1 MSGPEEFGERLFWA
15 ALLESVSVNG
25 VVLVTG
31 AAGFIGSHLVRLL
44 LDQGRRVVGLDNFD
58 DYYDPT
64 WKRRNAA
71 EFATDDRFELVE
83 GDVRDRDLLERLLST
98 REVESI
104 AHLAALAGVR
114 ASVSSAERYLD
125 VNVMGSLRL
134 LEAALAHGRP
144 NFVFAS
150 TSSVYG
156 RTTRVPFVEDDSADR
171 PLAPYPASKR
181 AVELLGHA
189 YHHSHGQN
197 FTALR
202 FFTVYGPRSRPDMM
216 AHLVLDSMRT
226 GRAIPLY
233 EGGRLFRDW
242 TYVGDIVQG
251 IATALDRPLGFE
263 AINLGRGEPVDVGEF
278 IRELERLSGRKPNV
292 VDTPMNEADVPGT
305 VASIDKAR
313 TLLDYHPQVSVPEGT
328 RRYYE
333 WFIEHVGPIG

>member
-1 MSGPEEFGERLFWA
+1 
-15 ALLESVSVNG
+15 
-25 VVLVTG
+25 VLVTG

-44 LDQGRRVVGLDNFD
+44 RERGRRVVGLDNFD
-58 DYYDPT
+58 DYYDPA
-64 WKRRNAA
+64 WKRRNVT
-71 EFATDDRFELVE
+71 EFQDDPGFELVE
-83 GDVRDRDLLERLLST
+83 GDLRDAGLLERVLRKQPFQS
-98 REVESI
+98 V

-114 ASVSSAERYLD
+114 ASVAHAERYLD

-134 LEAALAHGRP
+134 LEATRRAKGADGGSP

-156 RTTRVPFVEDDSADR
+156 RTTRVPFVEDDPADR

-181 AVELLGHA
+181 AVELLGHSS
-189 YHHSHGQN
+189 HHSHGQN

-226 GRAIPLY
+226 GKVIPLY

-242 TYVGDIVQG
+242 TYVGDIVMG
-251 IATALDRPLGFE
+251 IAAALERPLGFE
-263 AINLGRGEPVDVGEF
+263 VINLGRGEPVDVGEF
-278 IRELERLSGRKPNV
+278 ISELQKLSGKRPNV

-313 TLLDYHPQVSVPEGT
+313 ALLGYHPQVSVPEGT

-333 WFIEHVGPIG
+333 WFIEHVGPMR

>member
-1 MSGPEEFGERLFWA
+1 M
-15 ALLESVSVNG
+15 
-25 VVLVTG
+25 
-31 AAGFIGSHLVRLL
+31 
-44 LDQGRRVVGLDNFD
+44 VGLDNFD
-58 DYYDPT
+58 AYYDPA
-64 WKRRNAA
+64 WKRRNVA
-71 EFATDDRFELVE
+71 EFQGHGAFELVE
-83 GDVRDRDLLERLLST
+83 GDVRDAALLERVLCKQPFQS
-98 REVESI
+98 V

-114 ASVSSAERYLD
+114 TSVAHAERYLD

-134 LEAALAHGRP
+134 LEATRRAKGPDGSSP

-156 RTTRVPFVEDDSADR
+156 RTTRVPFVEDDPADR

-189 YHHSHGQN
+189 SHHCHGQN

-226 GRAIPLY
+226 GKVIPLY

-242 TYVGDIVQG
+242 TYVGDIVSG
-251 IATALDRPLGFE
+251 IAAALDRPLGFE
-263 AINLGRGEPVDVGEF
+263 VINLGRGEPVDVGEF
-278 IRELERLSGRKPNV
+278 ISELEKLSGKRPNV

-313 TLLDYHPQVSVPEGT
+313 ALLGYHPQVSVPEGT

-333 WFIEHVGPIG
+333 WFIEHVGPMG

>member
-1 MSGPEEFGERLFWA
+1 M
-15 ALLESVSVNG
+15 NG
-25 VVLVTG
+25 AVLVTG

-44 LDQGRRVVGLDNFD
+44 LDGGRRVIGLDNFD
-58 DYYDPT
+58 DYYDPA

-71 EFATDDRFELVE
+71 EFLGNPAFELVE
-83 GDVRDRDLLERLLST
+83 GDLRDQDLLERVFSSAPL
-98 REVESI
+98 ESV

-114 ASVSSAERYLD
+114 TSVAHAERYLD

-134 LEAALAHGRP
+134 LEASRRAANSPGKSP

-156 RTTRVPFVEDDSADR
+156 RTTRVPFVEDDTADR

-226 GRAIPLY
+226 GNAIPLY

-242 TYVGDIVQG
+242 TYVGDIVKG
-251 IATALDRPLGFE
+251 IAAALDRPLGFE
-263 AINLGRGEPVDVGEF
+263 VINLGRGEPVDVSEF
-278 IRELERLSGRKPNV
+278 IAELVKLSGKRPNV

-305 VASIDKAR
+305 IASIDKAR
-313 TLLDYHPQVSVPEGT
+313 ALLDYQPQVSVPEGA

-333 WFIEHVGPIG
+333 WYVEHVGPIG